1 MPRCGVW
8 YEGRT
13 EVAAILHPTK
23 TKIVNVE
30 REGFDF
36 LGFHFIATTN
46 YPRAKS
52 VEELQTA
59 LRQKAKRT
67 RGDSLHSIIRD
78 LNQTLRGW
86 YGYFQISRT
95 GSPLPPTSYQNF
107 TDKSVLRPA

>member
-1 MPRCGVW
+1 MPRYGACH
-8 YEGRT
+8 ERRT

-78 LNQTLRGW
+78 VNQTLRGW
-86 YGYFQISRT
+86 YI
-95 GSPLPPTSYQNF
+95 
-107 TDKSVLRPA
+107 